1 MQKKDVSHEDDVRKK
16 KREKKKRRLLN
27 SSVREGGRLSARL
40 LKSCSSQMRR
50 LLQWGGRKSI
60 AYEANQERNKQYGNK
75 SELFKIKIC
84 KEGIFRQPFIKK
96 QNRVKHS
103 F

>member
-16 KREKKKRRLLN
+16 KEEKKRGKKRRLLN
-27 SSVREGGRLSARL
+27 SFGREGGSLSARL
-40 LKSCSSQMRR
+40 LKSHISQMRR

-60 AYEANQERNKQYGNK
+60 AYEANQERSKRYGNK

-84 KEGIFRQPFIKK
+84 KEGIFRQPLIKNK
-96 QNRVKHS
+96 TE
-103 F
+103 